1 MSDERRLF
9 DTNILVHAYNISDE
23 RKHEIA
29 LSLVKKAWQEG
40 GGITSLQNLMEFFT
54 VITKKVKRP
63 ISKNDAEILVK
74 DILNSE
80 NWEVVDR
87 DEDIFIKAMG
97 IAKEA
102 NISLWDA
109 LIGATMIENGIRK
122 IVTDNEKDFHKIK
135 GIEVVNPFRS

>member
-1 MSDERRLF
+1 MSDERKLF

-23 RKHEIA
+23 KKHRIA
-29 LSLVKKAWQEG
+29 HSLVKKAWQEG
-40 GGITSLQNLMEFFT
+40 GGITALQNLMEFFA
-54 VITKKVKRP
+54 VITKRVKRP
-63 ISKNDAEILVK
+63 ISKSDAEILVN

-80 NWEVVDR
+80 NWEVIDR
-87 DEDIFIKAMG
+87 DEDIFVKAMG

-109 LIGATMIENGIRK
+109 LIAATMIENGVLK

-135 GIEVVNPFRS
+135 GIEVVNPFR